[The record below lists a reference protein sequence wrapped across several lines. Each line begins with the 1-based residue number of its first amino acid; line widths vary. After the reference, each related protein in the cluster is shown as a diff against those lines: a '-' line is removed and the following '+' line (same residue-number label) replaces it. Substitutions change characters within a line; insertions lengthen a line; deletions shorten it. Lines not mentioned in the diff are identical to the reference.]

1 MTVPSSTP
9 PRRAPLMS
17 DVAKLA
23 GVSIGTVSNVLN
35 SPAAVRASTRDRV
48 LDAISTLGFVPNST
62 ARSLAAGRGTAI
74 GFIAVDL
81 GNSYFLDISRGIEQE
96 ADTLGR
102 RVLLA
107 NSDVDLAKQT
117 AHLEL
122 FEQARA
128 AGIVLAPFDGP
139 LDEVR
144 VLRRRGTRIV
154 FVNWPGVEGESCG
167 VVVDEVLGG
176 ELSAQHLI
184 DQGRT
189 RLAFIGGPFSLTAV
203 RDRFEGASRAVR
215 AASGVT
221 LELITTTKLTV
232 PPGIAI
238 GRELAARDAGTRPD
252 GIVSASDALAA
263 GIVQSLVVEGVRVP
277 DDIAIVGYDD
287 NHFADSTLLPLST
300 VGQPGVEM
308 GHRAM
313 RLLAEEITA
322 PSEHVHETVT
332 LSPRLIV
339 RASSASA

>member
-1 MTVPSSTP
+1 MTVPSTTP

-35 SPAAVRASTRDRV
+35 TPTAVRASTRERV

-81 GNSYFLDISRGIEQE
+81 GNSYFLDISRGIERE

-107 NSDVDLAKQT
+107 NSDVDLGKQT

-144 VLRRRGTRIV
+144 TLRRRGTKIV
-154 FVNWPGVEGESCG
+154 FVNWPGVDGESCG

-184 DQGRT
+184 DHGRT
-189 RLAFIGGPFSLTAV
+189 RLAFVGGPFSLTAV
-203 RDRFEGASRAVR
+203 RDRFEGASRAAR
-215 AASGVT
+215 AAPGVT

-232 PPGIAI
+232 PPGIAV
-238 GRELAARDAGTRPD
+238 GREIAARPPSARPD

-277 DDIAIVGYDD
+277 DDVAIVGYDD

-322 PSEHVHETVT
+322 PAEHVHETVT

>member
-1 MTVPSSTP
+1 MTVSSSTP

-62 ARSLAAGRGTAI
+62 ARNLAAGRGTAI

-96 ADTLGR
+96 ADSIGR

-107 NSDVDLAKQT
+107 NSDVDLGKQT

-139 LDEVR
+139 LDEVQT
-144 VLRRRGTRIV
+144 LRRRGSRIV
-154 FVNWPGVEGESCG
+154 YVNWPGVDGESCG

-189 RLAFIGGPFSLTAV
+189 RLVFVGGPLSLTAV

-221 LELITTTKLTV
+221 LELLTTPKLTV
-232 PPGIAI
+232 QPGIAL
-238 GRELAARDAGTRPD
+238 GREIAGRAPASRPD
-252 GIVSASDALAA
+252 GIVSASDAVAA
-263 GIVQSLVVEGVRVP
+263 GIVQSLLVEGIRIP
-277 DDIAIVGYDD
+277 EDIAIVGYDD

-300 VGQPGVEM
+300 VGQPGLEM
-308 GHRAM
+308 GRRAM
-313 RLLAEEITA
+313 RLLAEEITSPA
-322 PSEHVHETVT
+322 DHVHETVT
-332 LSPRLIV
+332 LSPRLIQ
-339 RASSASA
+339 RASSGGR

>member
-1 MTVPSSTP
+1 
-9 PRRAPLMS
+9 MS

-35 SPAAVRASTRDRV
+35 TPTAVRASTRERV

-81 GNSYFLDISRGIEQE
+81 GNSYFLDISRGIERE

-107 NSDVDLAKQT
+107 NSDVDLGKQT

-144 VLRRRGTRIV
+144 TLRRRGTKIV
-154 FVNWPGVEGESCG
+154 FVNWPGVDGESCG

-184 DQGRT
+184 DHGRT
-189 RLAFIGGPFSLTAV
+189 RLAFVGGPFSLTAV
-203 RDRFEGASRAVR
+203 RDRFEGASRAAR
-215 AASGVT
+215 AAPGVT

-232 PPGIAI
+232 PPGIAV
-238 GRELAARDAGTRPD
+238 GREIAARPPSARPD

-277 DDIAIVGYDD
+277 DDVAIVGYDD

-322 PSEHVHETVT
+322 PAEHVHETVT

>member
-1 MTVPSSTP
+1 M
-9 PRRAPLMS
+9 
-17 DVAKLA
+17 
-23 GVSIGTVSNVLN
+23 LN
-35 SPAAVRASTRDRV
+35 SPTAVRASTRERV

-96 ADTLGR
+96 ADALGR

-107 NSDVDLAKQT
+107 NSDVDLDKQT

-144 VLRRRGTRIV
+144 TLRRRGTKVV
-154 FVNWPGVEGESCG
+154 FVNWPGVDGESCG

-215 AASGVT
+215 AAAGVT

-238 GRELAARDAGTRPD
+238 GRELAARKPSARPD

-277 DDIAIVGYDD
+277 EDVAIVGYDD

-322 PSEHVHETVT
+322 PTEHVHETVT

>member
-1 MTVPSSTP
+1 V
-9 PRRAPLMS
+9 
-17 DVAKLA
+17 
-23 GVSIGTVSNVLN
+23 
-35 SPAAVRASTRDRV
+35 
-48 LDAISTLGFVPNST
+48 
-62 ARSLAAGRGTAI
+62 GRGTAI

-107 NSDVDLAKQT
+107 NSDVDLGKQT

-144 VLRRRGTRIV
+144 TLRRRGTKV
-154 FVNWPGVEGESCG
+154 VYVNWPGVDGESCG

-215 AASGVT
+215 AAAGVT

-238 GRELAARDAGTRPD
+238 GRELAARPPSARPD

-277 DDIAIVGYDD
+277 QDVAIVGYDD

-308 GHRAM
+308 GHRAL

-322 PSEHVHETVT
+322 PTEHVHETVT